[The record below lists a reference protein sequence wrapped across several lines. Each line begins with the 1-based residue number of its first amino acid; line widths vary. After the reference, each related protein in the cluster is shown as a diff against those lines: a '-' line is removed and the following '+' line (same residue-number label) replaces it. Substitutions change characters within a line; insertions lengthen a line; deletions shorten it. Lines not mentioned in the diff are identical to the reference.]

1 MDLDDELVKQQD
13 SLDEKIPVKKTKL
26 QRDNRIIQN

>member
-1 MDLDDELVKQQD
+1 MDLDDEFVKQQD
-13 SLDEKIPVKKTKL
+13 SPDDKVPVKKTKL